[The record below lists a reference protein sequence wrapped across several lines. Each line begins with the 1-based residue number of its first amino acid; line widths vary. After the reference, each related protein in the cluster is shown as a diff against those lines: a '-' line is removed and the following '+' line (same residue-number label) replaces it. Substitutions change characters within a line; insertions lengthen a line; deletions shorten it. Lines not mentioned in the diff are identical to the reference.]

1 MFIWLVPNAYICMS
15 EQGMLRNFRVAELQ
29 VLLGY
34 ANLNQTGR
42 KSDLLTRA
50 MTVIDNNPSPFLQDK
65 IQHLYQLVTNMDQM
79 CVIVSNST
87 IFAVECWHQKAQCV
101 LNKSFWSFKCE
112 NILNFECKLCQ
123 SVWAI
128 EILWNRSR
136 CHM

>member
-1 MFIWLVPNAYICMS
+1 MS

-87 IFAVECWHQKAQCV
+87 IFAVEC
-101 LNKSFWSFKCE
+101 
-112 NILNFECKLCQ
+112 
-123 SVWAI
+123 
-128 EILWNRSR
+128 
-136 CHM
+136 